1 MQYVLAV
8 INTCKKDIIL
18 FTIYGLSN
26 FICSRI
32 HTHVQ
37 DNDVKYT
44 DIM

>member
-1 MQYVLAV
+1 MQYVFAV

-18 FTIYGLSN
+18 FTIYSLSN
-26 FICSRI
+26 FICLCI

-37 DNDVKYT
+37 DNDAKYT